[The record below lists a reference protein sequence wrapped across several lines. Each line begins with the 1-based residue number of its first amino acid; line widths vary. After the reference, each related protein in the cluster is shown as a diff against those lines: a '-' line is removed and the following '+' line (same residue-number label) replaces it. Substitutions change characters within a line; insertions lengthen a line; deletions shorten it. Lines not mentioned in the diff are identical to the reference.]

1 MSWEAVFLGLQT
13 EVCSHGAITS
23 AGKSQATLPPEGC
36 RVSCPCGARLDMPWT
51 LPDGGSLLGCSGS
64 HCAVQTCAFTVLHTP
79 NLLES
84 GGHLPCLHTHTD
96 THTQGL
102 YPGLYCCP
110 YWCLSP
116 SQDPPQTALAVEPCQ
131 LPEWEGI
138 GLGLLPEG
146 GTGAGRAD
154 WLRASLVQ
162 PRNNEPQ
169 PQVVFYGFS
178 SHLATK

>member
-1 MSWEAVFLGLQT
+1 MVAASWVVLDPTVQFRLVHSLSCTLLTSWSQ
-13 EVCSHGAITS
+13 VITFP
-23 AGKSQATLPPEGC
+23 AYT
-36 RVSCPCGARLDMPWT
+36 
-51 LPDGGSLLGCSGS
+51 
-64 HCAVQTCAFTVLHTP
+64 
-79 NLLES
+79 
-84 GGHLPCLHTHTD
+84 HTHTH
-96 THTQGL
+96 THTHGL

-116 SQDPPQTALAVEPCQ
+116 SQDPPQTAHVVEPCQ

-138 GLGLLPEG
+138 GLGLVPEG

-169 PQVVFYGFS
+169 PRVVFYGFS